1 MHGRPAWANEP
12 DGRRS
17 RANALSVL
25 SETVKEKPTM
35 LGAGCSEMLMSCA
48 VEEEACKLKEKK
60 RR

>member
-48 VEEEACKLKEKK
+48 VEEVAC
-60 RR
+60 